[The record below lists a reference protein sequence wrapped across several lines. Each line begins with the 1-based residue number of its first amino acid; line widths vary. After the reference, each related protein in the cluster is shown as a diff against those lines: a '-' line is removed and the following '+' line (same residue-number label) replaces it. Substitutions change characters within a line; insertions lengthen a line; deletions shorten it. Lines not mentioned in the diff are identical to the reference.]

1 MNKLLP
7 IRTLFILMFFSM
19 GLSACVNESNDNI
32 GMPSDH
38 VDYVVMGKS
47 INHRQSSSAKLNL
60 LNTVF
65 FAEIFPVKI
74 DSISTSVTNGLLTG
88 PGDAT
93 DGLNFSSA
101 RIPFLAGQREMTIAA
116 LTRRFPDS
124 TYIFSFD
131 TPDGNIENLPATFV
145 IEEGEIS
152 NPEPIEITLYQQG
165 DEVDV
170 SAINSDQDLKVTW
183 SNFTKGAVD
192 PSNIIDDMIY
202 VILGNCHGEEIEHS
216 GHAISNK
223 DALTFDKR
231 EFVISS
237 DKLDSGEIY
246 QLEVEHSNMET
257 DSYRNIEIIVTYAA
271 TTFLDFK
278 TKGDSSEL
286 LECPV
291 NPYAMDGGQTDRIK
305 KPN

>member
-1 MNKLLP
+1 VASLFVNIPVYAEVNNKHAE
-7 IRTLFILMFFSM
+7 T
-19 GLSACVNESNDNI
+19 
-32 GMPSDH
+32 PSDY

-47 INHRQSSSAKLNL
+47 INHRQSLNSELKL

-65 FAEIFPVKI
+65 FAEIFPVEI
-74 DSISTSVTNGLLTG
+74 DLMNISVSNGVLTG
-88 PGDAT
+88 PGDASK
-93 DGLNFSSA
+93 GLNFSSA
-101 RIPFLAGQREMTIAA
+101 RIPFLAGQREMTIEA
-116 LTRRFPDS
+116 LMRRFPDN

-131 TPDGNIENLPATFV
+131 TPDGSIESLPATFV
-145 IEEGEIS
+145 KKEGEIS
-152 NPEPIEITLYQQG
+152 NPEPILITLYQQG
-165 DEVDV
+165 NEVDIN
-170 SAINSDQDLKVTW
+170 AINSDQDLKVTW
-183 SNFTKGAVD
+183 SDFIKGAVD
-192 PSNIIDDMIY
+192 PNNIIDDMIY

-223 DALTFDKR
+223 DALTFDKQ

-237 DKLDSGEIY
+237 DKLESGEIY